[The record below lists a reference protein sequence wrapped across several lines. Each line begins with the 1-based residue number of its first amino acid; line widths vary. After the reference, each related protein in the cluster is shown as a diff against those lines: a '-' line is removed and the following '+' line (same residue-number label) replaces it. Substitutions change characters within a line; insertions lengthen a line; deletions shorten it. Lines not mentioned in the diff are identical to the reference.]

1 MNSNRRD
8 FLKQGLLALGSL
20 FVIKGGISS
29 VFAADKKAAAKKG
42 AAADKAAP
50 LPAGQ
55 TEVPATDAVVA
66 AIGYKSNP
74 KDIDKKKYAQ
84 YKADQKC
91 SNCALYT
98 AVDGKNWGNCTMLAG
113 KGVVN
118 GNGWCGS
125 WSKKS

>member
-8 FLKQGLLALGSL
+8 FLKQGLLAIGSL
-20 FVIKGGISS
+20 FVIKGTISS
-29 VFAADKKAAAKKG
+29 VFAADKKADKK
-42 AAADKAAP
+42 AAAGAAAP

-55 TEVPATDAVVA
+55 TEVPASDAVVT
-66 AIGYKSNP
+66 AIGYKSNS
-74 KDIDKKKYAQ
+74 KDIDKKKYPQ
-84 YKADQKC
+84 FKADQKC